1 MSSILSNLGMVIPI
15 VAIVLVVVGLLVA
28 GYVKA
33 SPDRAYIISGLRKE
47 PKVLIGKAGIKIPF
61 LEKKDELNLQLIPID
76 VKTSS
81 AVPTA
86 DYININVDA
95 AVNVKVS
102 SDNTRLQLAAQNFL
116 NKPVDYIGSVA
127 REVLEGNM
135 REIVGKMNLEEMVSD
150 RQKFAELVKE
160 NAEPDLAAMGLD
172 IVSFNVQNFVDEN
185 GVICKQVNDLL
196 YLYGRDDFIHWCISE
211 IHDEVFP
218 RLYAKDEVVLKIK
231 QDEIDR
237 YIEEKNETMFTS
249 PMCGKVCGFVFAD
262 RFVSELGNR
271 LCKMHPEIDFVAMID
286 IDGCTVSYRTV
297 KEDIDLGK
305 DVASLFGGGGHPK
318 AAGSEFSQSIKLK
331 VIEEIFGQ

>member
-1 MSSILSNLGMVIPI
+1 MVRLFSHSDLDGIGCGILAQLAFCKDNVEISYCDYDNIDSTVKEYLETKQDDTIPI
-15 VAIVLVVVGLLVA
+15 YITDIRVNEETAELLNKRGNVQLLDHHPTALGLNKYDWCSVTIEYEDMEL
-28 GYVKA
+28 G
-33 SPDRAYIISGLRKE
+33 II
-47 PKVLIGKAGIKIPF
+47 
-61 LEKKDELNLQLIPID
+61 
-76 VKTSS
+76 KTSG
-81 AVPTA
+81 T
-86 DYININVDA
+86 
-95 AVNVKVS
+95 
-102 SDNTRLQLAAQNFL
+102 
-116 NKPVDYIGSVA
+116 
-127 REVLEGNM
+127 
-135 REIVGKMNLEEMVSD
+135 EMFYYWLIENGYLKDSETL
-150 RQKFAELVKE
+150 RRFAELVR
-160 NAEPDLAAMGLD
+160 DYDTWRWSILG
-172 IVSFNVQNFVDEN
+172 DE

-211 IHDEVFP
+211 IRGEIFP
-218 RLYAKDEVVLKIK
+218 LLSAKDEIVLKIK

-305 DVASLFGGGGHPK
+305 DVANLFGGGGHPK

-331 VIEEIFGQ
+331 VIGKIFGK

>member
-1 MSSILSNLGMVIPI
+1 MEFINSGTEFDMCIITDIRVNEDTAKIIADRFDNFYLLDHHPTALGLNKYLWCSVTIEYEDM
-15 VAIVLVVVGLLVA
+15 
-28 GYVKA
+28 
-33 SPDRAYIISGLRKE
+33 
-47 PKVLIGKAGIKIPF
+47 
-61 LEKKDELNLQLIPID
+61 ELGTI
-76 VKTSS
+76 KTSG
-81 AVPTA
+81 T
-86 DYININVDA
+86 
-95 AVNVKVS
+95 
-102 SDNTRLQLAAQNFL
+102 
-116 NKPVDYIGSVA
+116 
-127 REVLEGNM
+127 
-135 REIVGKMNLEEMVSD
+135 EMFYYWLIENSYLKD
-150 RQKFAELVKE
+150 SETLRRFAELVRDYDTWRWSE
-160 NAEPDLAAMGLD
+160 LGED
-172 IVSFNVQNFVDEN
+172 

-211 IHDEVFP
+211 IRGEIFP
-218 RLYAKDEVVLKIK
+218 LLSAKDEVVLKIK

-331 VIEEIFGQ
+331 VIEEIFGK